1 MKQEDFAAPDPIL
14 IEESLSE
21 WVMTKAEDWR
31 DNYQSNYEAKFDEY
45 YRLWRGIW
53 SSEDQQKQS
62 ERSRIISPAL
72 QQAVESN
79 VAEMEEATFGRG
91 KFFDISDN
99 YGDND
104 SEDILYLRNK
114 LTEDFEDTQVRKAV
128 AECLIN
134 AAVFGTGV
142 GELVLEEIKE
152 MAPATQPIMDGQLQ
166 AVGVNITDRV
176 VVKLKPVLPQNFL
189 IDPIATTIDDALGV
203 AIDEFVSPHLVEQLQ
218 EKGVYRDVYV
228 GVAPSDTDLEPDQEM
243 SVYPDDKVRLTKYYG
258 LVPRHMLEEATE
270 DEDFLGEP
278 EDSDDS
284 KEAYVEAIVV
294 VANGGVLLKAEANP
308 YMMQDRPVVAFP
320 WDVVPSMF
328 WGRGVCEKGYNSQ
341 KALDTELRARI
352 DALSLTIHPMLA
364 IDATKFPRGAKPE
377 IRPGKTILT
386 NGDPREVL
394 QPFNFGQV
402 GQITFSQAASLQ
414 QMVQQATGAVD
425 SAGLSGA
432 VNGEAT
438 AAGISMSLGA
448 IIKRHKRTLI
458 NFQQSFLIPFV
469 KKAAYRYMQ
478 FDPENYPVKDYKFSA
493 TSTLGIIAR
502 EYEVTQ
508 LVQLLQTM
516 KQDSPI
522 YPVLIQSIID
532 NMNLSNREELIAS
545 MQQAQ
550 QPNPQAQQAAQA
562 TQQAQLAFQES
573 QTAALAAQ
581 AAESQARA
589 QKYSVEAQLA
599 PQELEIDKISAI
611 TRNLQA
617 GDQDDKEFERR
628 LKVAEVALKEKQLN
642 NQGSQSNANDTARPQ
657 EPNRPSQ
664 RSVQGAVQP
673 PRENRGAPRGPR
685 GPNVGPTPAAPQGPS
700 EGPQS
705 A

>member
-1 MKQEDFAAPDPIL
+1 MAEDIL
-14 IEESLSE
+14 SPEALMIEESLEE
-21 WVMTKAEDWR
+21 WVMTKCGNWR
-31 DNYQSNYEAKFDEY
+31 DHYESNYEERFEEY
-45 YRLWRGIW
+45 YRLWRGQW
-53 SSEDQQKQS
+53 DPANTQRAS
-62 ERSRIISPAL
+62 ERSRIVSPAL

-79 VAEMEEATFGRG
+79 VAELEEATFGRG
-91 KFFDISDN
+91 KWFDIAD
-99 YGDND
+99 DVND
-104 SEDILYLRNK
+104 KESQDVMYLRQK
-114 LTEDFEDTQVRKAV
+114 LSEDFEKTKVRKAV

-134 AAVFGTGV
+134 SAVFGTGI
-142 GELVLEEIKE
+142 GEIVLEEIKE
-152 MAPATQPIMDGQLQ
+152 MAPATEPIMGGELT
-166 AVGVNITDRV
+166 AVGVNIQDRV

-189 IDPIATTIDDALGV
+189 IDPVATSVEDAMGV
-203 AIDEFVSPHLVEQLQ
+203 AIDEFVSKHSVELLQ
-218 EKGVYRDVYV
+218 EQGVYNDVYV
-228 GVAPSDTDLEPDQEM
+228 GTAAPDADLEPDNDLTM
-243 SVYPDDKVRLTKYYG
+243 YGDDKVRLTKYYG
-258 LVPRHMLEEATE
+258 LVPTE
-270 DEDFLGEP
+270 LLKDEGVEV
-278 EDSDDS
+278 EVDSM
-284 KEAYVEAIVV
+284 YVEAVV
-294 VANGGVLLKAEANP
+294 VIANGGTLLKAEANP

-320 WDVVPSMF
+320 WDVVPSRF

-364 IDATKFPRGAKPE
+364 IDATRLPRGAKPE
-377 IRPGKTILT
+377 VRPGKMILT

-402 GQITFSQAASLQ
+402 GQITFAQAQSLQ

-425 SAGLSGA
+425 SAGIAGQI
-432 VNGEAT
+432 NGEAT

-448 IIKRHKRTLI
+448 IIKRQKRTLI
-458 NFQQSFLIPFV
+458 NFQQSFLLPFV
-469 KKAAYRYMQ
+469 TKAAHRYMQ
-478 FDPENYPVKDYKFSA
+478 FDPESYPVADYKFNA

-545 MQQAQ
+545 MEQASQPDPQQQQMAQMAQQAQ
-550 QPNPQAQQAAQA
+550 MEFQQ
-562 TQQAQLAFQES
+562 S
-573 QTAALAAQ
+573 QTAALMAQ

-589 QKYSVEAQLA
+589 GKYAIDTQLA

-628 LKVAEVALKEKQLN
+628 LKVAEVALKEKAMN
-642 NQGSQSNANDTARPQ
+642 DKGVTPRVNDADRNQQVSRPDQQPVSDPLRQAR
-657 EPNRPSQ
+657 E
-664 RSVQGAVQP
+664 A
-673 PRENRGAPRGPR
+673 RGAPRGPR
-685 GPNVGPTPAAPQGPS
+685 GPNVGSAP
-700 EGPQS
+700 EGVL
-705 A
+705 

>member
-1 MKQEDFAAPDPIL
+1 MAEDIYSPDPFIM
-14 IEESLSE
+14 EESLEE
-21 WVMTKAEDWR
+21 WVMTKCENWR
-31 DNYQSNYEAKFDEY
+31 DHYESNYEQRFEEY
-45 YRLWRGIW
+45 YRLWRGQW
-53 SSEDQQKQS
+53 DPADSERAS

-79 VAEMEEATFGRG
+79 VAELEEATFGRG
-91 KFFDISDN
+91 KWFDISD
-99 YGDND
+99 DVND
-104 SEDILYLRNK
+104 PEKQDILYLRKK
-114 LTEDFEDTQVRKAV
+114 LTEDFEACKIRKAV

-134 AAVFGTGV
+134 AAVFGTGI
-142 GELVLEEIKE
+142 GEITLEEIKE

-166 AVGVNITDRV
+166 AVGVSITDRV

-189 IDPIATTIDDALGV
+189 IDPVATSVEDAMGV
-203 AIDEFVSPHLVEQLQ
+203 AVDEFVSKHSVELLQ
-218 EKGVYRDVYV
+218 EQGVYREAFIESA
-228 GVAPSDTDLEPDQEM
+228 APDSDLEPDQDLTL
-243 SVYPDDKVRLTKYYG
+243 YNDDKVRLTKYYG
-258 LVPRHMLEEATE
+258 LVPKELLESEGVDVE
-270 DEDFLGEP
+270 
-278 EDSDDS
+278 EDS
-284 KEAYVEAIVV
+284 KYVEAIVV
-294 VANGGVLLKAEANP
+294 VANGGTLLKAEANP

-320 WDVVPSMF
+320 WDVVPGRF

-364 IDATKFPRGAKPE
+364 IDATRLPRGAKPE
-377 IRPGKTILT
+377 VRPGKMILT

-402 GQITFSQAASLQ
+402 GQITFAQAASLQ

-425 SAGLSGA
+425 SAGIAGQ

-458 NFQQSFLIPFV
+458 NFQQSFLLPFV
-469 KKAAYRYMQ
+469 TKAAHRYMQ
-478 FDPENYPVKDYKFSA
+478 FDPDNYPVADYKFNA

-516 KQDSPI
+516 KQDSPL

-532 NMNLSNREELIAS
+532 NMNLSNREELIAA
-545 MQQAQ
+545 MQQAS
-550 QPNPQAQQAAQA
+550 QPNPQAQQMAQMA
-562 TQQAQLAFQES
+562 QQAQIEFQQS

-589 QKYSVEAQLA
+589 AKYAMETQLA
-599 PQELEIDKISAI
+599 PEELQIEKIEAI
-611 TRNLQA
+611 TRNLKE
-617 GDQDDKEFERR
+617 GDQEDKEFERR
-628 LKVAEVALKEKQLN
+628 LKVADRLLKENQLK
-642 NQGSQSNANDTARPQ
+642 GKPTNANDTSRNEQVPQ
-657 EPNRPSQ
+657 PDQ
-664 RSVQGAVQP
+664 RGVQGPVRQIGATPSPIRPVGGEVQ
-673 PRENRGAPRGPR
+673 
-685 GPNVGPTPAAPQGPS
+685 
-700 EGPQS
+700 
-705 A
+705 